1 MAENSKQ
8 GVTYIAIQMNP
19 QYLDSQINTPPV
31 VNRFSTAYHDND
43 FLVNVVTHWALLGM
57 ILPILIRS

>member
-1 MAENSKQ
+1 MAEKSKQ

-19 QYLDSQINTPPV
+19 QYLDSRINTAV
-31 VNRFSTAYHDND
+31 VNRFSMAHQDND
-43 FLVNVVTHWALLGM
+43 FLVNVVTHWALLGI